1 MRPGAAGLYGPPGFI
16 ILLIMQALLSLL
28 PKPSRYLGIE
38 EGSVHKDPDK
48 VALRVALAF
57 PDLYEVGMSYLG
69 QKIIYSLINAQT
81 QWWAERVFAPCRD
94 AAAVLREAGAPL
106 CSMES
111 DTPLADLD
119 FIGFSVTHELCYTNI
134 LFMLDLAGIPRRAS
148 ARKALRPDG
157 QAPRL
162 SHSPIIAAGG
172 GGALAAEPL
181 APFMDLMILGEGE
194 EVTLELLGLL
204 EKAKA
209 ADWTRQA
216 FLDAAA
222 AIPGIYVPEFYD
234 APAARPAVVR
244 RIIPDFN
251 AAPYPA
257 SQVIPF
263 GAIHNRL
270 ALEIARGCTR
280 GCRFCQAGMIYRP
293 ARERSVAGITRLMQ
307 DCLTTTGFDDLSFLS
322 LSTGDFSSLKEL
334 FLSCIGRC
342 NAEQVSVSLPSLRVG
357 SIDDDIMQ
365 RLSALRRTGVT
376 LAPEAGS
383 QRLRNVINKGITE
396 DEVILH
402 AQKLFEYGW
411 QQVKLYFMIG
421 LPTETD
427 EDLLAIVDLCR
438 KVRDAAGPGV
448 RRLQVTAAVSPFVP
462 KAHTPFQWEGQIS
475 EPEMLRRIYLLRDAC
490 KAEKGVKLRWHDTRM
505 SFLEGLLAR
514 GDRRLAGVVER
525 AYENGALF
533 DSWVDNFDLAP
544 WLAALES
551 EGIAAEEYT
560 GPRDPNRPLPWEHI
574 NCGLTREFLWRERE
588 RAFACAVTEDCRYG
602 ACQACGVCDRGA
614 AASLLKTDCASG
626 TLQAGPAFVNRL
638 NRPDRDQET
647 HAPRRDESGRI
658 PIPPRVAPPP
668 MPEALTRKAATYR
681 LWYSKEG
688 RAVCLSQLELQ
699 TIFDLAFRRAKLP
712 LAFSQGF
719 SPASLLS
726 FGKALPVGVAS
737 RAEWLGLTLREE
749 LDPAEIAARLRGK
762 LPRGMEVLYVE
773 RLAMH
778 KHLPQA
784 VAETYTLEFLPPV
797 RQNDATDPAGET
809 SLAAWRAFAA
819 EEHRAW
825 VRETKKG
832 PREYDLRAFF
842 PEITVLADGNKE
854 YLRLTFDWTR
864 DYVSPLALVLA
875 VTPNSS
881 VERVLL
887 TKIAQ
892 TF

>member
-1 MRPGAAGLYGPPGFI
+1 
-16 ILLIMQALLSLL
+16 MQALLSLL

-38 EGSVHKDPDK
+38 EGSVHKDPE
-48 VALRVALAF
+48 RVTLHAALAF

-69 QKIIYSLINAQT
+69 QKIIYGLINARP
-81 QWWAERVFAPCRD
+81 QWWAERVFAPCRE

-111 DTPLADLD
+111 DTPLSDMD

-134 LFMLDLAGIPRRAS
+134 LFMLDLAGIPRRAY
-148 ARKALRPDG
+148 ARGALRSDG
-157 QAPRL
+157 QIPRL
-162 SHSPIIAAGG
+162 SHGPIIAAGG

-194 EVTLELLGLL
+194 EVTLELFELL

-209 ADWTRQA
+209 ADWTREA
-216 FLDAAA
+216 FLEGAA
-222 AIPGIYVPEFYD
+222 AIPGIYVPEFYET
-234 APAARPAVVR
+234 PADRPAVVR

-251 AAPYPA
+251 TAPYPA

-293 ARERSVAGITRLMQ
+293 ARERSVAKITGLMQ
-307 DCLTTTGFDDLSFLS
+307 NCLTTTGFDDLSFLS

-334 FLSCIGRC
+334 FLNCIERC

-383 QRLRNVINKGITE
+383 QRLRNVINKGISE

-427 EDLLAIVDLCR
+427 ADLLAIVDLCR

-475 EPEMLRRIYLLRDAC
+475 EAEMLRRIYLLRDAC

-505 SFLEGLLAR
+505 SFLEGVLSR
-514 GDRRLAGVVER
+514 GDRRLAAVVER

-533 DSWVDNFDLAP
+533 DSWVDNFDLSP

-551 EGIAAEEYT
+551 EGVTAEEYT
-560 GPRDPNRPLPWEHI
+560 GPRDPDRPLPWEHI
-574 NCGLTREFLWRERE
+574 NCGVSREFLWREKE
-588 RAFACAVTEDCRYG
+588 RALAEAVTEDCRYG
-602 ACQACGVCDRGA
+602 ACRVCGVCDRDT
-614 AASLLKTDCASG
+614 AASLLKAHETADSAWK
-626 TLQAGPAFVNRL
+626 QAPFANQL
-638 NRPDRDQET
+638 NRRDRDQET
-647 HAPRRDESGRI
+647 HAPRRDEEGRI
-658 PIPPRVAPPP
+658 PIPPKVAPPP
-668 MPEALTRKAATYR
+668 MLEELVHKAATYR

-688 RAVCLSQLELQ
+688 RSVCLSQLELQ

-712 LAFSQGF
+712 MAFSQGF
-719 SPASLLS
+719 SPAPLLS

-737 RAEWLGLTLREE
+737 RAEWLGLTLREDM
-749 LDPAEIAARLRGK
+749 DPVEVAARLRGR
-762 LPRGMEVLYVE
+762 LPRGMEVLYAE
-773 RLAMH
+773 KLLKH

-784 VAETYTLEFLPPV
+784 VAEIYTLEFLPPV
-797 RQNDATDPAGET
+797 RQNDEVDPVGVA
-809 SLAAWRAFAA
+809 SLAAWRTFAA
-819 EEHRAW
+819 EERRPW

-832 PREYDLRAFF
+832 AREYDLRAFF
-842 PEITVLADGNKE
+842 TEIAALEERGKE
-854 YLRLTFDWTR
+854 YLRLTFDWEH
-864 DYVSPLALVLA
+864 DYVSPLALALA
-875 VTPNSS
+875 VTPELG

-892 TF
+892 VF